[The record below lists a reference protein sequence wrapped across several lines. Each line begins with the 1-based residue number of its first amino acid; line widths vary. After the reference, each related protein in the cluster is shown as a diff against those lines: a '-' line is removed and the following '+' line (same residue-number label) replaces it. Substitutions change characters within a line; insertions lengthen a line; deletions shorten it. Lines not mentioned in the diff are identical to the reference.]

1 MKSSIEALEGNTVKL
16 SVEVDESEFDRD
28 VDAAFRK
35 IAREVR
41 IPGFRAGKAPRRVL
55 EAHVGLAAARGQAL
69 NDAIPSYLSRA
80 VREHDVDLISVA
92 DVKVTDGEETGP
104 VSFEATCEVRPE
116 ITVAGYRGL
125 RVELVNPELTD
136 EEFAEAVDSELRRHG
151 SLVDKDGKS
160 QAGDYVVV
168 DLEGTSDG
176 KPVPGLNVDEWTYEI
191 GRGWVAPGFD
201 DQMTGVSKGDI
212 LEFTL
217 TPNGTQTPADFKVTV
232 NKVQTLTLPELTD
245 EWVAEN
251 VADHDTVDGW
261 KTALRSRLVE
271 MRLDTVRR
279 TLVDRVTDALA
290 GLVDIEAPKAM
301 VDSDL
306 NARVR
311 NTLEQMQAQGIEF
324 EQWLQITGQDTASF
338 VEGMRVQSEKA
349 VKVDLAL
356 RAVATAESIETT
368 DDDLEAEFQALAV
381 RFNEKPAKV
390 RSTYERNDAVADLAA
405 QIRTSKA
412 LDWILHNVS
421 YVDQNGK
428 ALDTEMV
435 LGHSEDDHHHGGTDA
450 GNTDTSNSDTSNSDT
465 SEASE

>member
-80 VREHDVDLISVA
+80 VREHDVDLIAVA

-125 RVELVNPELTD
+125 RVELVNPELSD
-136 EEFAEAVDSELRRHG
+136 EEFAEAVESEMRRHG
-151 SLVDKDGKS
+151 TLVDKEGTS
-160 QAGDYVVV
+160 QPGDYVII

-201 DQMTGVSKGDI
+201 DQMTGVSKGDT
-212 LEFTL
+212 LAFTL

-232 NKVQTLTLPELTD
+232 NKVQTLALPELTD
-245 EWVAEN
+245 EWVSSH
-251 VADHDTVDGW
+251 VADHDSVEGW
-261 KTALRSRLVE
+261 KTALRARLVE
-271 MRLDTVRR
+271 TRLDTVRR

-290 GLVDIEAPKAM
+290 GLVDIEAPPAM
-301 VDSDL
+301 VDGDL

-311 NTLEQMQAQGIEF
+311 NTLEQMRAQGIELD
-324 EQWLQITGQDTASF
+324 QWLQITGQDTASF
-338 VEGMRVQSEKA
+338 VEGMRIQSEKA

-390 RSTYERNDAVADLAA
+390 RASYERNDAVADLAA

-412 LDWILHNVS
+412 LDWMLHNVS
-421 YVDQNGK
+421 YVDQNGRS
-428 ALDTEMV
+428 LDTETV
-435 LGHSEDDHHHGGTDA
+435 LGHSEDDHHHGETDTDTE
-450 GNTDTSNSDTSNSDT
+450 NTDM

>member
-1 MKSSIEALEGNTVKL
+1 
-16 SVEVDESEFDRD
+16 
-28 VDAAFRK
+28 
-35 IAREVR
+35 
-41 IPGFRAGKAPRRVL
+41 
-55 EAHVGLAAARGQAL
+55 
-69 NDAIPSYLSRA
+69 
-80 VREHDVDLISVA
+80 
-92 DVKVTDGEETGP
+92 
-104 VSFEATCEVRPE
+104 
-116 ITVAGYRGL
+116 
-125 RVELVNPELTD
+125 
-136 EEFAEAVDSELRRHG
+136 
-151 SLVDKDGKS
+151 
-160 QAGDYVVV
+160 
-168 DLEGTSDG
+168 
-176 KPVPGLNVDEWTYEI
+176 
-191 GRGWVAPGFD
+191 
-201 DQMTGVSKGDI
+201 
-212 LEFTL
+212 
-217 TPNGTQTPADFKVTV
+217 
-232 NKVQTLTLPELTD
+232 
-245 EWVAEN
+245 
-251 VADHDTVDGW
+251 
-261 KTALRSRLVE
+261 
-271 MRLDTVRR
+271 
-279 TLVDRVTDALA
+279 
-290 GLVDIEAPKAM
+290 M

-412 LDWILHNVS
+412 LDWMLHNVS

-450 GNTDTSNSDTSNSDT
+450 GNTDTSNTDT